1 MSWISITSR
10 SWLAANYFKH
20 WFCFYA
26 SSICLEAFVYI
37 FWFGIPATSYTCQ
50 LSEPFR
56 GLLCCLH
63 FSQVHHQLT
72 TDNLCKASVNLSVF
86 AVLQPSFTT
95 LLYKGMKI
103 TFANIVYFSVN
114 RLVTFLFILSFF
126 PSVSTSIHYR
136 NISVGQVKFQ
146 MCCQHFQAVT
156 TVFPSQFPLTKLM
169 IAFYFIDNMH
179 TMRRNLFIFLPLN
192 WPDAYTRVC
201 VLYLLPATRHLLVLL
216 FSRALYLCLIPFIFL
231 YSKMS
236 ALINL
241 SPLLHHQVFPIKG
254 LFPLTCKHNIIF
266 FNWSKQHIHDDK
278 GMITC
283 HFAMIQVLFPS
294 GTLKLN
300 MLPAHM
306 H

>member
-1 MSWISITSR
+1 MLNSFFTGGGDSLFWNWVNMSWISITSR

-56 GLLCCLH
+56 GLLCCPH

-95 LLYKGMKI
+95 LLCKGMKI

-126 PSVSTSIHYR
+126 LQWVLPFIIGTFPWVRLNFKCVVSTFR
-136 NISVGQVKFQ
+136 Q
-146 MCCQHFQAVT
+146 
-156 TVFPSQFPLTKLM
+156 
-169 IAFYFIDNMH
+169 
-179 TMRRNLFIFLPLN
+179 
-192 WPDAYTRVC
+192 
-201 VLYLLPATRHLLVLL
+201 
-216 FSRALYLCLIPFIFL
+216 
-231 YSKMS
+231 
-236 ALINL
+236 
-241 SPLLHHQVFPIKG
+241 
-254 LFPLTCKHNIIF
+254 
-266 FNWSKQHIHDDK
+266 
-278 GMITC
+278 
-283 HFAMIQVLFPS
+283 
-294 GTLKLN
+294 
-300 MLPAHM
+300 
-306 H
+306 